1 MTRDEI
7 KTKVIDCLATTG
19 CDTDYLPEGELLPN
33 LGVDSLMKALWVVEL
48 ERRFSVRMPIE
59 KLKALGTLGD
69 VIATIES
76 LVGLLK

>member
-7 KTKVIDCLATTG
+7 KLKVIDCLATTG
-19 CDTDYLPEGELLPN
+19 CDTDHLPEGEPLPD

-48 ERRFSVRMPIE
+48 ERRFSIRMPIE

-69 VIATIES
+69 VIVTIES
-76 LVGLLK
+76 LVGQLK